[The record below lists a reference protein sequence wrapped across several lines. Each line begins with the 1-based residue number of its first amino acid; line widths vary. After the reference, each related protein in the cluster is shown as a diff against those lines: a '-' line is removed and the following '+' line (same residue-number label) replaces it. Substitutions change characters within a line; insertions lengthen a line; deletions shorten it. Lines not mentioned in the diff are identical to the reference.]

1 MGVKMTTGRR
11 AILGHISYVQMM
23 TMMTIIRV
31 KVVLSIIRGLDRALV
46 GSSFK
51 LPFIISKLGRRM
63 IIALCG

>member
-1 MGVKMTTGRR
+1 
-11 AILGHISYVQMM
+11 MM

-51 LPFIISKLGRRM
+51 LPFIIPKLGRRM
-63 IIALCG
+63 IIALWWKKKVMIAST